1 MISVETA
8 EARHVAKSTPS
19 TGIPACPRICGLTT
33 TTYAMVMKVVRPA
46 RSSMRTVV
54 SFSRRWKIRSS
65 KLVCLG
71 KGGTLVCATKR
82 RQTQKVVG
90 TRQRDES
97 RVEADARGRVIR
109 ISPIFVTNFSDL
121 RSDEK
126 DGIARRYCVVS
137 FTLRAA
143 VR

>member
-46 RSSMRTVV
+46 RSSTRTVV
-54 SFSRRWKIRSS
+54 LFWRRWKIRSS

-71 KGGTLVCATKR
+71 KGGTLDCGTKR
-82 RQTQKVVG
+82 RQTQKVVR

-97 RVEADARGRVIR
+97 RAEAGGRRRVIR
-109 ISPIFVTNFSDL
+109 L
-121 RSDEK
+121 R
-126 DGIARRYCVVS
+126 GQRARD
-137 FTLRAA
+137 
-143 VR
+143 